1 MDAEIRAAER
11 AGDQALVRRLRRR
24 AGAGVQVGD
33 TIKCVSAKIKIVMPL
48 VGKTGTVMQVMRV
61 PERSNAEIRVCFP
74 GYRWNW
80 TGRGGS
86 RPPSDPWDDG
96 LLDLGW
102 WLMQGEY
109 EVVEQED

>member
-11 AGDQALVRRLRRR
+11 TGDQTLVRRLRRR

-33 TIKCVSAKIKIVMPL
+33 TIKVMHAKVSVIMPL
-48 VGKTGTVMQVMRV
+48 LGLTGEVVQVH
-61 PERSNAEIRVCFP
+61 ERGTGEVRVCFP

-86 RPPSDPWDDG
+86 RPASDPWDDG
-96 LLDLGW
+96 LPDHGW
-102 WLMQGEY
+102 WLVAGEY
-109 EVVEQED
+109 EVIE